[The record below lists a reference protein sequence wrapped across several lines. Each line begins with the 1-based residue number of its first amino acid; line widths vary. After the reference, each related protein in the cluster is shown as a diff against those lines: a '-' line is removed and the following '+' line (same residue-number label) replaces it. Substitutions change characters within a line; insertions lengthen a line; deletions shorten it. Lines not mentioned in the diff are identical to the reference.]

1 MEVSLLSY
9 PNVDPVKICAT
20 AAHMCTNSDENH
32 KLPKDFTLVEADKLV
47 RRVLKMGHES
57 IAEHV
62 NLTFKISGISRAC
75 SHQLVRYRHASF
87 AQQSQRYVEGVPRV
101 VMPESIS
108 EVQPAWDE
116 FHAALDHIDDVYN
129 NLVNKYGIPPE
140 DARYLLPNAANT
152 SLIFTVNAR
161 ELRHIARQRLCKRA
175 QWEIRDLVRAMVDQ
189 VNEVAPVL
197 LEDIGPACFNGDCPE
212 GKLSC
217 GKPWK

>member
-75 SHQLVRYRHASF
+75 SHQLVRYRVASYS
-87 AQQSQRYVEGVPRV
+87 QQSQRYVHNEEPDYVVPSRIKELGQEDRFKQAMENAWAMYRALEIAGVH
-101 VMPESIS
+101 
-108 EVQPAWDE
+108 Q
-116 FHAALDHIDDVYN
+116 
-129 NLVNKYGIPPE
+129 E
-140 DARYLLPNAANT
+140 DARYVLPNATTTN
-152 SLIFTVNAR
+152 ITVTMNAR
-161 ELRHIARQRLCKRA
+161 ELRHIARQRLCNRA
-175 QWEIRDLVRAMVDQ
+175 QWEIRDLVRLMVDQ